1 MSTAASNPRD
11 LSLVL
16 RDNLSD
22 SYEASQVL
30 LASAGFDGK
39 LQLLTSGWERVL
51 GYGREELRGKSL
63 LQLLAGNTSAAAA
76 IAAILDILNL
86 APVELKMRCG
96 NGLCKDF
103 RLHRHYDRDEH
114 VMYVLADEVF
124 EAGG

>member
-51 GYGREELRGKSL
+51 GYGREKLRGKSL
-63 LQLLAGNTSAAAA
+63 LQLLAGNTSAAGPSPQSS
-76 IAAILDILNL
+76 IS
-86 APVELKMRCG
+86 
-96 NGLCKDF
+96 
-103 RLHRHYDRDEH
+103 
-114 VMYVLADEVF
+114 
-124 EAGG
+124 

>member
-1 MSTAASNPRD
+1 MDTAASDPRD

-16 RDNLSD
+16 RDSLSD
-22 SYEASQVL
+22 SYEQSTVL

-39 LQLLTSGWERVL
+39 LQLLTSAWERVL

-63 LQLLAGNTSAAAA
+63 LQLLCRDGGAAAPV
-76 IAAILDILNL
+76 AAILDVLDL
-86 APVELKMRCG
+86 APVDLKMRCR

-114 VMYVLADEVF
+114 VMYVVADEVAG
-124 EAGG
+124 AGG

>member
-22 SYEASQVL
+22 SYESSQVL

-51 GYGREELRGKSL
+51 GYGREEL
-63 LQLLAGNTSAAAA
+63 
-76 IAAILDILNL
+76 
-86 APVELKMRCG
+86 CG
-96 NGLCKDF
+96 
-103 RLHRHYDRDEH
+103 RSSSWRVTPARPRPSPQSSIS
-114 VMYVLADEVF
+114 
-124 EAGG
+124 

>member
-1 MSTAASNPRD
+1 
-11 LSLVL
+11 L
-16 RDNLSD
+16 RP
-22 SYEASQVL
+22 
-30 LASAGFDGK
+30 
-39 LQLLTSGWERVL
+39 
-51 GYGREELRGKSL
+51 

-114 VMYVLADEVF
+114 VMYVVADEVF

>member
-1 MSTAASNPRD
+1 M
-11 LSLVL
+11 VL
-16 RDNLSD
+16 RDSLSD
-22 SYEASQVL
+22 SYELSRVL

-63 LQLLAGNTSAAAA
+63 LQLMSCNEAVAAAV
-76 IAAILDILNL
+76 AAILDVLNL
-86 APVELKMRCG
+86 APVELKMRCR

-114 VMYVLADEVF
+114 VMYVVAEEIA
-124 EAGG
+124 EAV

>member
-63 LQLLAGNTSAAAA
+63 LQLLAGNGSAVAA

-86 APVELKMRCG
+86 APVELTMRCG

-114 VMYVLADEVF
+114 VMYVVADEVF